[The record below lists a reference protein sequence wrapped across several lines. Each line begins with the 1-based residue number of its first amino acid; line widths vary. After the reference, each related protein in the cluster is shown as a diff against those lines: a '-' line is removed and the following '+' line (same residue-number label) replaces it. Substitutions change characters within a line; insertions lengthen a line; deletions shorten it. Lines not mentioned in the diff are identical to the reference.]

1 MEVAIVDDEKV
12 IREQIKKLAVK
23 YEPDCNVKYYETGEE
38 LLAEG
43 KKFDVL
49 FLDIQMEGM
58 NGIDTARA
66 LREKQEDMVVIFITG
81 VKEYVFEAFDV
92 SAFHYLLKPVEEK
105 KFSEV
110 FERAKKEVEK
120 RTTQGQKNIFIKTR
134 NRSFTINHDNILYI
148 ENRGKKV
155 EIHTSNEI
163 IDTYASMN
171 DLEKQLG
178 GNFYRCH
185 RGYLVNIQ
193 RTELYFLLV
202 PGTVGLLV
210 CLLLRTIMITIENDM
225 PKLLCDRYPILSI
238 IVPAILILSLLSILY
253 VVKTF
258 QNMIVL
264 NREKNSRIILEK
276 QIGSMQEHMEEME
289 HIYSGTRSMK
299 HDMKN
304 TLSVIMQLATGNEE
318 TENAEL
324 QAYLSELNRTME
336 RLEFQFRTGN
346 TVVDTLLNMKY
357 HEAVRTIPDMQ
368 MDADRLL
375 FPDNLLIQSYDIG
388 IILGNALACR
398 KLKGK
403 ESDAETFIRLSSFR
417 KGKMIFIEITN
428 SFDGNVIRKRQ
439 SEFPATDKADKEA
452 HGIGLANIK
461 SVAEKY
467 HGGVDWS
474 VDGKVFIL
482 SVMMKDERRT
492 ENEY

>member
-1 MEVAIVDDEKV
+1 
-12 IREQIKKLAVK
+12 
-23 YEPDCNVKYYETGEE
+23 
-38 LLAEG
+38 
-43 KKFDVL
+43 
-49 FLDIQMEGM
+49 
-58 NGIDTARA
+58 
-66 LREKQEDMVVIFITG
+66 
-81 VKEYVFEAFDV
+81 
-92 SAFHYLLKPVEEK
+92 
-105 KFSEV
+105 
-110 FERAKKEVEK
+110 
-120 RTTQGQKNIFIKTR
+120 
-134 NRSFTINHDNILYI
+134 
-148 ENRGKKV
+148 
-155 EIHTSNEI
+155 
-163 IDTYASMN
+163 
-171 DLEKQLG
+171 
-178 GNFYRCH
+178 
-185 RGYLVNIQ
+185 
-193 RTELYFLLV
+193 
-202 PGTVGLLV
+202 
-210 CLLLRTIMITIENDM
+210 
-225 PKLLCDRYPILSI
+225 
-238 IVPAILILSLLSILY
+238 
-253 VVKTF
+253 
-258 QNMIVL
+258 
-264 NREKNSRIILEK
+264 
-276 QIGSMQEHMEEME
+276 
-289 HIYSGTRSMK
+289 MK

-388 IILGNALACR
+388 IILGNALDNAIEACR

-403 ESDAETFIRLSSFR
+403 ESDAETFIRLSSFQ

>member
-1 MEVAIVDDEKV
+1 M
-12 IREQIKKLAVK
+12 QISATFLQIIFYGIFLV
-23 YEPDCNVKYYETGEE
+23 
-38 LLAEG
+38 LLY
-43 KKFDVL
+43 F
-49 FLDIQMEGM
+49 
-58 NGIDTARA
+58 A
-66 LREKQEDMVVIFITG
+66 LRKII
-81 VKEYVFEAFDV
+81 
-92 SAFHYLLKPVEEK
+92 
-105 KFSEV
+105 
-110 FERAKKEVEK
+110 
-120 RTTQGQKNIFIKTR
+120 
-134 NRSFTINHDNILYI
+134 RSFSD
-148 ENRGKKV
+148 K
-155 EIHTSNEI
+155 
-163 IDTYASMN
+163 D
-171 DLEKQLG
+171 
-178 GNFYRCH
+178 YR
-185 RGYLVNIQ
+185 IQ
-193 RTELYFLLV
+193 RTELYFLLA
-202 PGTVGLLV
+202 PGLVGLLICV
-210 CLLLRTIMITIENDM
+210 LLRTIMITIENDV
-225 PKLLCDRYPILSI
+225 PKLLYDRYPILTI

-289 HIYSGTRSMK
+289 HIYSGIRSMK

-324 QAYLSELNRTME
+324 QAYLSELNRTMD

-388 IILGNALACR
+388 IILGNALDNAIEACR

-403 ESDAETFIRLSSFR
+403 EPDAETFIRLSSFQ

-439 SEFPATDKADKEA
+439 AEFPVTDKADKEA
-452 HGIGLANIK
+452 HGIGLSNIK
-461 SVAEKY
+461 NAAGKY
-467 HGGVDWS
+467 HGAVDWS
-474 VDGKVFIL
+474 VNNKVFTL
-482 SVMMKDERRT
+482 SVMMQNERRI
-492 ENEY
+492 ENEF